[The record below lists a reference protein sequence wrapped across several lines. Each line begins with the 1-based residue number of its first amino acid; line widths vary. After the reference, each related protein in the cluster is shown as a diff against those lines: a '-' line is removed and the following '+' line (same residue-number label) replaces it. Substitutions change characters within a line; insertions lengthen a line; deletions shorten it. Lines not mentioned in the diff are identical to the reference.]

1 MRVPAALARARDGLP
16 APLLEVL
23 RRLGAAGH
31 RSWIVGG
38 AVRDLLL
45 HRPREAA
52 DFDVATPATP
62 QQVTALFRK
71 VVPTGIEHG
80 TVTVVAGGLAIEV
93 TTFRG
98 EGPYVD
104 GRRPE
109 SVTFHT
115 DLEAD
120 LERRDFTMNALAW
133 DPIAGEFRD
142 PHGGRADMARRI
154 VRAVGNAAE
163 RFAEDG
169 LRPMR
174 AVRFAA
180 QLGYGLAPATRRAIP
195 AALPVVARVAVE
207 RISDELGRLVVARDA
222 ARAVG
227 LMRSTGLLGVVLPPL
242 AALPRKVQ
250 DHAARALG
258 AVPPEPALR
267 LAALLHPLGA
277 AAVESILVDLR
288 QPRRVSDEVAALVR
302 AHACRLAIRGPVLPS
317 SAREV
322 RRWLSGAGPDRGEA
336 LLALAGAEAGSQPA
350 RVARRGRLE
359 VKELQARLSQIRR
372 DGSPLSTPDLALDG
386 RGAMA
391 VLGAGPGPHV
401 GEALR
406 HLLDRVLDDPA
417 LNDGPALEA
426 ELRRWWADRARGD

>member
-1 MRVPAALARARDGLP
+1 MRVPAALARARETLP
-16 APLLEVL
+16 RPLLDVL
-23 RRLGAAGH
+23 RRLGEAGH

-45 HRPREAA
+45 HRPRAAA

-62 QQVTALFRK
+62 REVKALFAK

-80 TVTVVAGGLAIEV
+80 TVTVVTGHLAIEV

-133 DPIAGEFRD
+133 DPLAGEFRD
-142 PHGGRADMARRI
+142 PHGGRRDMARGV
-154 VRAVGNAAE
+154 VRAVGVAAE

-180 QLGYGLAPATRRAIP
+180 QLGYGLAPSTRRAIP
-195 AALPVVARVAVE
+195 GALPVVSRVAIE
-207 RISDELGRLVVARDA
+207 RISDELARLVVARDA

-227 LMRSTGLLGVVLPPL
+227 LMRATGLLGVVLPAVAALPEPVVGHAARLL
-242 AALPRKVQ
+242 AALPP
-250 DHAARALG
+250 D
-258 AVPPEPALR
+258 PALR
-267 LAALLHPLGA
+267 FAALLHSLGA
-277 AAVESILVDLR
+277 DATERILVDLR
-288 QPRRVSDEVAALVR
+288 QPRRVSDEAAALVR
-302 AHACRLAIRGPVLPS
+302 SHACRLAARPPVLP
-317 SAREV
+317 ATAVDV
-322 RRWLSGAGPDRGEA
+322 RRWLSRAGPSRAGALVSLAEAEGAVVPARGRAAARAEVEELRA
-336 LLALAGAEAGSQPA
+336 ALAG
-350 RVARRGRLE
+350 
-359 VKELQARLSQIRR
+359 IRR
-372 DGSPLSTPDLALDG
+372 EAPPLSPQELALDG
-386 RGAMA
+386 RAAME
-391 VLGAGPGPHV
+391 VLGTGPGPQV

-406 HLLDRVLDDPA
+406 HLLERVLDDPR
-417 LNDGPALEA
+417 LNEPSSLRE
-426 ELRRWWADRARGD
+426 ELRRWWSERARRG